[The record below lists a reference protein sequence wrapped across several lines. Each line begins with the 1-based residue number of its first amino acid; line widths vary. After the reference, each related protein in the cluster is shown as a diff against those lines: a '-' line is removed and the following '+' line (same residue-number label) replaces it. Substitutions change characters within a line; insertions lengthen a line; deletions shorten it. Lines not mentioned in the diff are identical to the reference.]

1 MERRIGSTSRREA
14 LASRR
19 AARESTNTNGNTGE
33 PSRIISIHESND
45 DNNWRRSKRVPIQNN
60 LLASL
65 SRALTNIDAQ
75 NSHEQNSQPTNI
87 HVMSSEEKRYRRITL
102 NPPQH
107 FGGYLNFTRFI
118 IQLLSGFTICYLL
131 LFVCCLPML
140 ASNTISSGKST
151 MGDAELKRGE
161 SFTNIRGR
169 DTLLKVKSEWGTM
182 KQRAIEWERAA
193 KESAM
198 DKMEDVLESSTVGRK
213 DGEDALKAGRL
224 LEEAVEVFDKES
236 GEEDVQMKKVHDH
249 WEEALKSW
257 EEQPVLN
264 GVEQQPVVV
273 KENDAETN
281 EEIYRGL
288 HGDQKPGFMVLG
300 MHRSGTSMLSGLLVK
315 GFGYETGG
323 PLIGAAVSLKFCTQD
338 MLIVVY
344 MAMSIICSTGS
355 NTHISTMLISL
366 TTKKAS
372 MNASTLSCK
381 TMNFSPLNKWDGAST
396 YTTTI
401 QRRHSNTNNKAPSHS
416 TRAKRVYDFLTILT
430 NKYRICKKIHECA
443 LHCPHG

>member
-1 MERRIGSTSRREA
+1 
-14 LASRR
+14 
-19 AARESTNTNGNTGE
+19 
-33 PSRIISIHESND
+33 
-45 DNNWRRSKRVPIQNN
+45 
-60 LLASL
+60 
-65 SRALTNIDAQ
+65 
-75 NSHEQNSQPTNI
+75 
-87 HVMSSEEKRYRRITL
+87 
-102 NPPQH
+102 
-107 FGGYLNFTRFI
+107 
-118 IQLLSGFTICYLL
+118 
-131 LFVCCLPML
+131 
-140 ASNTISSGKST
+140 
-151 MGDAELKRGE
+151 
-161 SFTNIRGR
+161 
-169 DTLLKVKSEWGTM
+169 
-182 KQRAIEWERAA
+182 
-193 KESAM
+193 M

-224 LEEAVEVFDKES
+224 LEEAVEVFDRES
-236 GEEDVQMKKVHDH
+236 GEEDVQIKKVHDH

-264 GVEQQPVVV
+264 GVEQQPVLV

-355 NTHISTMLISL
+355 YTHISTMLISL
-366 TTKKAS
+366 TTKKDS